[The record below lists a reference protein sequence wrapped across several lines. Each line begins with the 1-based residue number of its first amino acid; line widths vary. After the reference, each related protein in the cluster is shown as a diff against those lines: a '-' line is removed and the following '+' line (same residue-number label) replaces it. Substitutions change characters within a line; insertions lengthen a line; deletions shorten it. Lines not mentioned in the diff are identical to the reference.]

1 MHIATGTGLFLLF
14 AIFVIFP
21 LADRF
26 CASASCWLMVFVG
39 SLTIFL
45 FIYAY
50 LYAIPA

>member
-1 MHIATGTGLFLLF
+1 MHVATGTGLFLLI

-26 CASASCWLMVFVG
+26 CGSTSCWLMVFVG

-45 FIYAY
+45 SIYAV
-50 LYAIPA
+50 LYAMPA